1 MPARIAAQKGG
12 MSYMPPSPELRF
24 SRLAPTDPAFAP
36 LERAFTVFARPAPT
50 HLLSCRCALCAD
62 RDRATSTAGRPARHW
77 SDGDVLGWF
86 GGLGPGGATQS
97 VLRVA
102 SRTDHAVFRFL
113 LPRVLEM
120 LAAGGLPPEES
131 TLRVLA
137 EFRPGRMAGLTAEE
151 AALLDRIGALVLDR
165 ALSCPEGGTDLFGTL
180 QLLAHGGWPL
190 RPRLR
195 QALADPEL
203 PAALARVWG
212 RTPRRAP
219 LIPGLW
225 PEGAAAELQAAF
237 VTGRI
242 AELLMNFA
250 MAHGTTAD
258 EMDDAMRAADRL
270 LA

>member
-1 MPARIAAQKGG
+1 

-36 LERAFTVFARPAPT
+36 LEKAYTVFARPAPK

-62 RDRATSTAGRPARHW
+62 RDRATAMAGRPARHW

-86 GGLGPGGATQS
+86 GRLGPGGAAQS

-113 LPRVLEM
+113 MPRVLEM
-120 LAAGGLPPEES
+120 LAAGGLQPEDT

-137 EFRPGRMAGLTAEE
+137 EFRPGRMAGLTSEQ

-165 ALSCPEGGTDLFGTL
+165 ALSPSAEGGDLLGAL

-203 PAALARVWG
+203 PAALARAWG
-212 RTPRRAP
+212 RAPRRAP
-219 LIPGLW
+219 LFPGLW
-225 PEGAAAELQAAF
+225 PDGAAAELRDAL
-237 VTGRI
+237 VTGRT
-242 AELLMNFA
+242 AERLMNFA

-270 LA
+270 LG